1 MQANI
6 AAVLAEA
13 KTEIDAIDAEAL
25 LAHVLDKERGYFRA
39 WPEREIDAKQLSE
52 FRQLVTRRAGGEPL
66 AYLTGR
72 REFLSL
78 LLQVSPATLIPRPDT
93 ELLVEQALAII
104 PRDADWH
111 VADLGTGSGAIAL
124 AIASERPRCH
134 LIATDICADA
144 LDIARAN
151 ARRLNIGNV
160 EFRRG
165 DWHEA
170 LQTDERFQ
178 LIASNPPYVAAND
191 QHLRD
196 DGLPFEPQHA
206 LTPGADGL
214 AAILV
219 IIEEMKPHLCPLG
232 RLLLEHGY
240 DQGAAVRALLNR
252 HGFEKITTK
261 RDLGNNERM
270 TLARRPAQ

>member
-13 KTEIDAIDAEAL
+13 KTAIDAIDAEAL
-25 LAHVLDKERGYFRA
+25 LAHVLDKERSYFRA

-72 REFLSL
+72 REFWSL

-104 PRDADWH
+104 PPDADWH

-124 AIASERPRCH
+124 AIASERPHCH

-151 ARRLNIGNV
+151 ARRLSIGNV

-191 QHLRD
+191 RHLRD

-206 LTPGADGL
+206 LTPGVDGL
-214 AAILV
+214 AAIRV
-219 IIEEMKPHLCPLG
+219 IIEEMRPRLCPLG

-240 DQGAAVRALLNR
+240 DQGTAVRALLNR